1 MSIRTT
7 QPSNTNKYYLTPAGG
22 GYNQCILGNTKN
34 KYGKRPTTYSVLPNC
49 VGYCYGRYLEFWGLT
64 KAPLP
69 TVNAKEWYAVAKA
82 NGFKCST
89 TPSVGSVACFRG
101 TTYGHVAFVEEI
113 KSNGDLML
121 SESNWS
127 HQLFRNVTV
136 TKSSGYRYSTSLKL
150 VGFIANPNPPKVTKP
165 AEKAPAKTTPAKTT
179 TVKKYTTGEY
189 RVNTN
194 VLNVRKGPGTKYAL
208 KTFGQF
214 SKDAQRQ
221 IKKLAGEPINGY
233 VKGMRCTVLEVD
245 GNFGRT
251 PSGWICLDFCK
262 KI

>member
-22 GYNQCILGNTKN
+22 GYNPCILGNLNN

-49 VGYCYGRYLEFWGLT
+49 VGFCFGRYLEFWGLKKT
-64 KAPLP
+64 NLP
-69 TVNAKEWYAVAKA
+69 TCNAKDWYAAAKA
-82 NGFKCST
+82 AGFKCST
-89 TPSVGSVACFRG
+89 TPSVGAVACFRG
-101 TTYGHVAFVEEI
+101 TTYGHVAFVEDI
-113 KSNGDLML
+113 KDNGDLLL

-127 HQLFRNVTV
+127 HQLFRNVV
-136 TKSSGYRYSTSLKL
+136 VKKSNGYRYSTTLKL

-165 AEKAPAKTTPAKTT
+165 AEKTTATKTT
-179 TVKKYTTGEY
+179 TTAAKKYTTGNY
-189 RVNTN
+189 KVTAA
-194 VLNVRKGPGTKYAL
+194 VLNVRTGPATNKPL
-208 KTFGQF
+208 KLFSQF
-214 SKDAQRQ
+214 TADAQQQ

-233 VKGMRCTVLEVD
+233 VKGMTCTVLEVN

-262 KI
+262 KV